1 MLFRSTSLAPFVVTT
16 TTTTIPPVVPDM
28 APEQALA
35 IATSAE
41 TLQALSKEEATQ
53 VFESVDVAELT
64 DEQAGEL
71 VAAVQDAPAEVRA
84 AFEDKIN
91 IFDNKFSTYVP
102 LGSNINVAQRKVLIA
117 ATGVLFM
124 APAVPSTSGSS
135 RSTRR
140 K

>member
-1 MLFRSTSLAPFVVTT
+1 
-16 TTTTIPPVVPDM
+16 M
-28 APEQALA
+28 ATNPEVLKTLSPEQAQEVFDA
-35 IATSAE
+35 IEVS
-41 TLQALSKEEATQ
+41 
-53 VFESVDVAELT
+53 ELT
-64 DEQAGEL
+64 DEQASEL
-71 VAAVQDAPAEVRA
+71 IDAVQDAPEEVRA

-102 LGSNINVAQRKVLIA
+102 LGSKINVAQRKVLIA

-124 APAVPSTSGSS
+124 APAVPSTSGSA